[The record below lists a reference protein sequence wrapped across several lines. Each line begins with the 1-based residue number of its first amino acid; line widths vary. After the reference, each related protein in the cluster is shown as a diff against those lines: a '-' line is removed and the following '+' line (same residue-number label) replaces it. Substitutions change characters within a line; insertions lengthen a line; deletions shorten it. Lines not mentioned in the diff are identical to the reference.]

1 MIWISSILEKHL
13 GEKYEMREKSHG
25 GAQLNGMAA

>member
-1 MIWISSILEKHL
+1 MIWVSRILEKNL
-13 GEKYEMREKSHG
+13 GENYEMREKSHG